1 MKGICFLFRAANH
14 LDKGKGETTMTNSQD
29 RATWADLLYS
39 AVHTPGKLLAA
50 YTAFHNFSFGNG
62 LLALEQCLD
71 RNIEPGPL
79 NNYKGWQTLK
89 RQVRKGEKGL
99 SLCMPV
105 TYTKRI
111 TDVGGTDGSEEGK
124 ETIGRCFVFRNYWFV
139 LAQTEGEAPYDQS
152 IPGFDL
158 DTALESLKITRTRF
172 DEMNGNIQGFARRRE
187 IAVSPIAAIP
197 FKTAF
202 HEMAHVILGHT
213 ESEKLIDLDQI
224 DRSIREVEAESVA
237 LICCESLGL
246 PGTEAARGYIQ
257 HWLKGDKEIPNQSAA
272 RIFNAAQIILRAGS
286 TTSGGL

>member
-1 MKGICFLFRAANH
+1 
-14 LDKGKGETTMTNSQD
+14 MTNSQEH
-29 RATWADLLYS
+29 ATWAELLHS

-50 YTAFHNFSFGNG
+50 YTAFHNFSFGNA

-79 NNYKGWQTLK
+79 NTYRGWQTLK

-105 TYTKRI
+105 TYQKRI
-111 TDVGGTDGSEEGK
+111 TDAAEPDKSEDGEEA
-124 ETIGRCFVFRNYWFV
+124 IGRRFVFRSYWFV
-139 LAQTEGEAPYDQS
+139 LAQTEGEASCDQS

-158 DTALESLKITRTRF
+158 ETALEALKITRTRF

-187 IAVSPIAAIP
+187 IAVSPVAALPI
-197 FKTAF
+197 KTTF

-213 ESEKLIDLDQI
+213 ESERLIDLAQI
-224 DRSIREVEAESVA
+224 DRNIREVEAESVA

-246 PGTEAARGYIQ
+246 PGAEPARGYIQ
-257 HWLKGDKEIPNQSAA
+257 HWLQGEKEIPNQSAA
-272 RIFNAAQIILRAGS
+272 RIFNAAQTILRAGS
-286 TTSGGL
+286 LKKESTLG